1 MSRSNRPSTV
11 NALCDWAEA
20 RALEIYRKPGSRRPT
35 REHYNIRDS
44 LRPLRQVAG
53 PRPPQSVR
61 AEDLCDCQAL
71 MVEAVLSR
79 KTINDRINRI
89 RRVFRWATKPP
100 NRWIDSAVL
109 ADLSLVDPLAKGRSA
124 APDNPPVQPVSW
136 DTVSATIAAAAADLE
151 LATAI
156 ELQWHTGMRPGELVR
171 MERQELTRQG
181 DLTIYRPAEHKTQH
195 YEVDRVITIGQ
206 LGRSVLD
213 AWLRRLPPPPERPR
227 VFRWSKTDYYRQAIH
242 RLNQREKLA
251 DWSPNQIRHAF
262 GTRVRAEAGIDAAQW
277 LMGHR
282 HVRTT
287 EIYAEKNRR
296 AGEEAARRL
305 G

>member
-1 MSRSNRPSTV
+1 MSRSDRPATV
-11 NALCDWAEA
+11 KALCDWAEA
-20 RALEIYRKPGSRRPT
+20 RALEIYRKPTPGRRPT
-35 REHYNIRDS
+35 REHYNIRDA

-53 PRPPQSVR
+53 DRDPNSLR
-61 AEDLCDCQAL
+61 AEDLCECQGL
-71 MVEAVLSR
+71 MVQAGLSR

-89 RRVFRWATKPP
+89 RRVVRWATKPP
-100 NRWIDSAVL
+100 NRWIDAAVL

-124 APDNPPVQPVSW
+124 APDHPPVQPVSW
-136 DTVSATIAAAAADLE
+136 ETVSATIAAADLE

-171 MERQELTRQG
+171 MQRQELTRQG
-181 DLTIYRPAEHKTQH
+181 ELTIYRPAEHKTQH

-206 LGRSVLD
+206 LGQSVLD
-213 AWLRRLPPPPERPR
+213 AWLRRLPPPPHRPR
-227 VFRWSKTDYYRQAIH
+227 VFRWSQTDSYRQAIH
-242 RLNQREKLA
+242 RLNARKKLA

-282 HVRTT
+282 HVSTT

-296 AGEEAARRL
+296 AGEDAARRL